1 MLTLHVTNGD
11 AAASGLARSGL
22 PGDVLS
28 WRDILHDGP
37 VLPDGDLAAFRQARA
52 DFLAT
57 RGWATAEE
65 VVVDLEARDERL
77 HGLTASDEA
86 VLWFE
91 PDLYDQLQ
99 LMQVLSQLSSRSAA
113 DRPRVSIVPAD
124 LYLGPLQP
132 DKFAPLFTARRAAGE
147 TELRQGADA
156 WRALTADGPQAL
168 ESMAERLDREV
179 VARTYASNDEVRLP
193 YMVSSMRR
201 LLEEYPDCEHGLSRS
216 ERQICEALAPGEITL
231 SKLYRTSHQ
240 SAESWIWMGDWSF
253 AWYVERLSDGAQP
266 LIVHGNGTRV
276 IPPQRDRDARTFW
289 ERTVKLTPFGQ
300 DVVRERGDAVGV
312 NGIDRWIGGTHLTT
326 PRHWRWDGHTGRT
339 VAVNALRA
347 EG

>member
-11 AAASGLARSGL
+11 AAAGGLARSGL

-37 VLPDGDLAAFRQARA
+37 VLPDGNAAAFRHARA
-52 DFLAT
+52 EFLAS
-57 RGWATAEE
+57 RGWANADD
-65 VVVDLEARDERL
+65 VAVDLEARDARL
-77 HGLTASDEA
+77 DGLTPADEA

-99 LMQVLSQLSSRSAA
+99 LIQVLSMIAVRPAA
-113 DRPRVSIVPAD
+113 ERPRVSIVPAD
-124 LYLGPLQP
+124 LYLGPLAP
-132 DKFAPLFTARRAAGE
+132 DKFTPLFTARRTVRE
-147 TELRQGADA
+147 VELQQGTDA
-156 WRALTADGPQAL
+156 WKAFSADGPQAL
-168 ESMAERLDREV
+168 EAMAERLDREIA
-179 VARTYASNDEVRLP
+179 ARTYTSNDAVRLP
-193 YMVSSMRR
+193 YLVSSLRR
-201 LLEEYPDCEHGLSRS
+201 ILEEYPDCEHGLSRS

-240 SAESWIWMGDWSF
+240 SAESWIWMGDSSF

-276 IPPQRDRDARTFW
+276 IPPQRERDARTFW
-289 ERTVKLTPFGQ
+289 ERTVKLTPLGQ
-300 DVVRERGDAVGV
+300 EVVRERADAVAT

-326 PRHWRWDGHTGRT
+326 ARHWRWDGHTGRT
-339 VAVNALRA
+339 VALTTQSP
-347 EG
+347 ES